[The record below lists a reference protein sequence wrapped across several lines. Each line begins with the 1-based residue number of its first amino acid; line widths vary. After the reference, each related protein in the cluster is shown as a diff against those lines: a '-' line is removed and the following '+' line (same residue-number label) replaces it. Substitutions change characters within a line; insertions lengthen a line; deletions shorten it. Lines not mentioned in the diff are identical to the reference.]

1 MRLRTDAG
9 VVMVRCPLEAKPGDT
24 IAVSIGGQTFRVSVP
39 AGVMPGSEFP
49 IQMQPAPAPQ
59 PAAAAAAL
67 PRAMLDT
74 GFPEWKCQTAMEQ
87 CEHDATRAI
96 NFLYDHAD
104 KPDSWW
110 QAFRRPMEGEPPQAV
125 GGAVLPEAA
134 AGGGPPLELS
144 ESVRTLI
151 QRSDA
156 FNSGLAYPRHPLAT
170 QRVATLLADPP
181 PGVGREEFARQ
192 VDEHIAGVRPV
203 ADARVH
209 HLLGEFLRI
218 KRTTGSSIEK
228 ELYAD
233 MDANGLVDRLLHRRP
248 LVFCESSDQYLLR
261 SGQRG
266 RGGFDSIGTSADTGA
281 GPLTLRELQSYDEM
295 CLSALV
301 GMSVPTH
308 FINEGGR
315 RNNGVVGA
323 PASYTKRGILIG
335 LAGAR
340 FERPGLM
347 EWQHMYI
354 TPEQNT
360 AENGYGPRAG
370 GRSPHDSTLLEMW
383 ARFYGLPHLPTFDEA
398 SAGPADLYCKVGHA
412 SFLNVRVYKERM
424 RAVLLPFLMDAQ
436 ERAAEQGKEAYCHMV
451 GLGLGV
457 WMVTEQ
463 QGVYLV
469 EVVGELLANL
479 ELPDIGTV
487 DFSWFPSACAQRGC
501 NAAKHGQLAKCAGG
515 HEVRIRFSK
524 RDPAAKLSASD
535 SVDQFKEPLLVAMYA
550 WDSNSFPGNEYWLA
564 PTQGMGCLSASG
576 DPAAAACSTIA
587 ELQNPDILPDR
598 ICATAMAWYGHGDP
612 PAPGPPPAA
621 QSPRGGGAPAVG
633 PLPDLQHDQVKWQHA
648 AIDAARDGHWDLL
661 QSLVLPPGGLRL
673 MPDHLLNSIP
683 APRSFNVLHQ
693 MAMMRGDGS
702 DGGEAASVLLELFLK
717 AGCRFDLSV
726 RSTPSAGPIAAFA
739 TDGMEAQ
746 VPGAGLTA
754 REIATYAGSHHMLR
768 VLDMIPEYST
778 EDSGAGLTKSVSLQ
792 GGHHGGY
799 GSGGK
804 RPGGGGGSHRYI

>member
-1 MRLRTDAG
+1 
-9 VVMVRCPLEAKPGDT
+9 MVRCPLGAKPGDT
-24 IAVSIGGQTFRVSVP
+24 VTGTVRGQTFSVKVP

-49 IQMQPAPAPQ
+49 VQMVPVPQPQ
-59 PAAAAAAL
+59 PAAAAEAPL
-67 PRAMLDT
+67 PRAMIES
-74 GFPEWKCQTAMEQ
+74 GFPEWKCRTAMEQ
-87 CEHDATRAI
+87 CEHDATKAI
-96 NFLYDHAD
+96 NFLFHHAHE
-104 KPDSWW
+104 PDSWW
-110 QAFRRPMEGEPPQAV
+110 QGFREPAEGEPPQS
-125 GGAVLPEAA
+125 GGGTVPPQAA

-144 ESVRTLI
+144 ESVQALI
-151 QRSDA
+151 RRSDA
-156 FNSGLAYPRHPLAT
+156 FDSGLAYPRHPLAT
-170 QRVATLLADPP
+170 QRVATLLANPP
-181 PGVGREEFARQ
+181 PGVGRQEFARQ

-203 ADARVH
+203 ADVRVRH
-209 HLLGEFLRI
+209 MLGEFLRI
-218 KRTTGSSIEK
+218 KRATGSAIER
-228 ELYAD
+228 ELYAN
-233 MDANGLVDRLLHRRP
+233 MDADGLVDRLLHKRP
-248 LVFCESSDQYLLR
+248 LVFCEKSDQYMLR

-266 RGGFDSIGTSADTGA
+266 HGGFETIGTSADTGA
-281 GPLTLRELQSYDEM
+281 GPLTLCELQSYDEM

-323 PASYTKRGILIG
+323 PASYEKRGVLIG

-360 AENGYGPRAG
+360 AENGYGPRDG
-370 GRSPHDSTLLEMW
+370 GPPAHDSTLLEMW
-383 ARFYGLPHLPTFDEA
+383 ARFYGLPHLPTYDEA
-398 SAGPADLYCKVGHA
+398 SVGPTDLYCKVGYA
-412 SFLNVRVYKERM
+412 SFLNVCVYKERM

-436 ERAAEQGKEAYCHMV
+436 ERAAEQRKEAYCHMV

-463 QGVYLV
+463 QGIYLV

-515 HEVRIRFSK
+515 HEVRIRFSQ

-598 ICATAMAWYGHGDP
+598 VCAAAMKWYGHGDP
-612 PAPGPPPAA
+612 PAPAPPSGAHSPKGP
-621 QSPRGGGAPAVG
+621 APAVD
-633 PLPDLQHDQVKWQHA
+633 LPDLQHDSVKWQHA
-648 AIDAARDGHWDLL
+648 AIDAARDGRWETL
-661 QSLVLPPGGLRL
+661 QNLVLPQGGLRL
-673 MPDHLLNSIP
+673 MPDHLLNGIP

-693 MAMMRGDGS
+693 MAMMRDDVGS
-702 DGGEAASVLLELFLK
+702 AEAASLLEKFIK

-726 RSTPSAGPIAAFA
+726 RSTPSAGPIAAVA
-739 TDGMEAQ
+739 PDQSDAQ
-746 VPGAGLTA
+746 MPGAGLTA
-754 REIATYAGSHHMLR
+754 REIATCAGSHHVLR

-778 EDSGAGLTKSVSLQ
+778 EDSGAALTKSTSLQ
-792 GGHHGGY
+792 GEHPGGY

-804 RPGGGGGSHRYI
+804 RSGGGGASHRYYD